1 MHQCSS
7 FKQEQRPHSS
17 FKRCI
22 LFCSVFLSWIFQT
35 CLYELFTFAS
45 NAQYIIFKQA
55 FHYKFAVSHFSNME
69 LILTD
74 VKQTEPLVWIYPL
87 NVISRVSLCSDESV
101 ASV

>member
-1 MHQCSS
+1 M
-7 FKQEQRPHSS
+7 
-17 FKRCI
+17 
-22 LFCSVFLSWIFQT
+22 SWIFQT

-55 FHYKFAVSHFSNME
+55 FHYKFAVCHFSNME

-87 NVISRVSLCSDESV
+87 NVISCVFLCSDESV